1 MARATLPFAYAWR
14 NVLAR
19 KLSTAVTL
27 LCVAVSVMVYVVMV
41 STADGIER
49 VAVSSGDPRNVVVLS
64 TGANSAES
72 SRLPP
77 PSIPVI
83 RHFPGIARDNSGEPL
98 ASVEL
103 LSAQEL
109 WRVDE
114 AESGEGGRFTP
125 IRGVTPSAFQ
135 VHTGS
140 HLVAGRLPREP
151 GEILVGRL
159 LARELGGVG
168 VGDSV
173 RFAGRVHRVV
183 GVFEARGQ
191 IFESE
196 VWVELASLQTML
208 DQRDVSQVVIRAADP
223 GRLPEWQE
231 ALSESRRVRVDV
243 RLEPD
248 YYADM
253 GRGSRAFAYLGNLVG
268 FLLGLGAI
276 AAGMNST
283 YAAFSGRVREMGTL
297 RALGFGRGSVG
308 AALLAESCLIGALGG
323 LLGILFALFFD
334 GFAMSLMGL
343 AFELQVRPSS
353 LGEGLAL
360 ALAIG
365 LVGGLLPARSAARL
379 EIVDAL
385 RHA

>member
-1 MARATLPFAYAWR
+1 MAQATLPFAYAWR

-27 LCVAVSVMVYVVMV
+27 LCVAVSVMVYVVMI

-49 VAVSSGDPRNVVVLS
+49 VAVSSGHPHNLVVLS

-72 SRLPP
+72 SRLAP

-83 RHFPGIARDNSGEPL
+83 RHFPGIARDNNGEPL

-109 WRVDE
+109 RRVDE
-114 AESGEGGRFTP
+114 VENEEAGRFTP

-135 VHTGS
+135 VHSGS

-151 GEILVGRL
+151 GEILIGRL

-168 VGDSV
+168 VGDSLS
-173 RFAGRVHRVV
+173 FAERVHRVV

-196 VWVELASLQTML
+196 VWVELASLQAML

-223 GRLPEWQE
+223 GRLPDWKE
-231 ALSESRRVRVDV
+231 ALSESRRVQVDV

-253 GRGSRAFAYLGNLVG
+253 GRGSRAFSYLGNLVG

-283 YAAFSGRVREMGTL
+283 YAALSGRVREMGTL
-297 RALGFGRGSVG
+297 RALGFGRSSVG
-308 AALLAESCLIGALGG
+308 LTLLAESCLIGGLGG
-323 LLGILFALFFD
+323 LLGILLALFFD

-343 AFELQVRPSS
+343 AFELRVRPAS
-353 LGEGLAL
+353 LGEGLVL

-379 EIVDAL
+379 EIVEAL